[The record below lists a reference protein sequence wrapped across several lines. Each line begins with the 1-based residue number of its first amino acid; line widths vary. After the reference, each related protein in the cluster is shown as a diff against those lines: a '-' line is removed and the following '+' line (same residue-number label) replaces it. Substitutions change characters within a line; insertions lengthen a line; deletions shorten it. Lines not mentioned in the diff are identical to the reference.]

1 MGKLIGLI
9 QPLLHIMV
17 VTITMGVLGFL
28 ASIFIT
34 IYGGI
39 GVSKIMGFNVPISMK
54 EIFVIIGVL
63 AISRGLL
70 RYLEQFT
77 GHFIAFKL
85 LAILRDKVFK
95 KLRELSPAKLE
106 GEEKGNLISII
117 TSDIELLEVFYAHT
131 IADRKSVV

>member
-1 MGKLIGLI
+1 MRRRGIVIMGKLIGLI
-9 QPLLHIMV
+9 KPLLHVMV

-39 GVSKIMGFNVPISMK
+39 GVCKIMGLNVPMSMK
-54 EIFVIIGVL
+54 KIFIIIGVL

-85 LAILRDKVFK
+85 LAILRDKV
-95 KLRELSPAKLE
+95 
-106 GEEKGNLISII
+106 
-117 TSDIELLEVFYAHT
+117 
-131 IADRKSVV
+131 